1 MLHNRLLRSHVLFP
15 CCKGRG
21 CVKTPPADP
30 AAGTSGF
37 PGDYVFWEA
46 RALTQGE
53 QNKISWG
60 LLEAARM
67 KAVRRTQA
75 RGRRTAF

>member
-1 MLHNRLLRSHVLFP
+1 M
-15 CCKGRG
+15 
-21 CVKTPPADP
+21 KTPPADP

-46 RALTQGE
+46 RALTQCE
-53 QNKISWG
+53 QNEISWG
-60 LLEAARM
+60 LLEAAKM
-67 KAVRRTQA
+67 KAMRRTQA